1 MPSDSNSSSD
11 ANPLENLEFPSDPV
25 VGDGV
30 ITFPYPN
37 EDNPAMS
44 FDLPAGMASLLAS
57 ETGANIQSTNH
68 MGRTLQQQLGAAMG
82 AVVTRIPTEP
92 SVIGGRAVSG
102 IMATPIASPTTQVG
116 PG

>member
-1 MPSDSNSSSD
+1 MPSDSNSGSLGD
-11 ANPLENLEFPSDPV
+11 REFSPDPV

-30 ITFPYPN
+30 ITFPYPD
-37 EDNPAMS
+37 EDNTVMS

-68 MGRTLQQQLGAAMG
+68 MGRTLQQQLGSAMG

-102 IMATPIASPTTQVG
+102 IMATPIASPTAQV
-116 PG
+116 PQQ